1 MIAKQSLPDHQ
12 VHVWYSWMAQCN
24 SDSQLAYYRSLL
36 SDDENK
42 RYNKL
47 AFDHLKQQYLLTRA
61 LCRLTLSGYMDIAP
75 QALEFTHNKYGKPII
90 DNPNPLGFNFN
101 LSHVGTLVA
110 CVVARDVMVG
120 VDVEKCNPKRQSDRL
135 AARFLSST
143 EYQQWQAHADPLG
156 RFHQYWTLKEAYV
169 KARGMGLSLPLQ
181 QLSFDLCGQSITVQ
195 FDAQLEDIAEHW
207 QFGSYQLGKDHQLAV
222 AIGRKGI
229 EPFTIISRPTIP
241 S

>member
-1 MIAKQSLPDHQ
+1 MIAKRSLPDNQ

-42 RYNKL
+42 RYHKL

-61 LCRLTLSGYMDIAP
+61 LCRLTLSDYMDIAP
-75 QALEFTHNKYGKPII
+75 QALAFSHNKYGKPII
-90 DNPNPLGFNFN
+90 DNPNPLGLTFN

-120 VDVEKCNPKRQSDRL
+120 VDVEKCNPKRQSDSL

-143 EYQQWQAHADPLG
+143 EYQQWQTHPDSLT

-169 KARGMGLSLPLQ
+169 KARGMGFSLPLQ
-181 QLSFDLCGQSITVQ
+181 QFSFDLRGQAIKVN
-195 FDAQLEDIAEHW
+195 FDPQLEDIAEHW

-222 AIGRKGI
+222 AIGRGAV
-229 EPFTIISRPTIP
+229 EPFTIISRNIVP
-241 S
+241 